1 MKRILLVAT
10 FSVFLSACSSNLDTP
25 NGAAQWDFDHG
36 LQFSKTELE
45 DGRILLDVVPND
57 KTNFDRLSAFLV
69 RKSLQ
74 ICQSYGFSLEF
85 LKGIET
91 FDQKESFPNLI
102 VSHLKA
108 NLTCPSK
115 KN

>member
-1 MKRILLVAT
+1 MNRILLVAI
-10 FSVFLSACSSNLDTP
+10 FSIFLSACANNVELP
-25 NGAAQWDFDHG
+25 NGQAQWDFDHG

-45 DGRILLDVVPND
+45 DGRILLDVVPNN
-57 KTNFDRLSAFLV
+57 KTNFGKLSAFLV

-108 NLTCPSK
+108 NLTCPTK
-115 KN
+115 